1 MERRLSLIT
10 SWLLSI
16 PKVFRAEFLQWSLQ
30 RSLNFDLTVKPMVG
44 FTVELK
50 F

>member
-1 MERRLSLIT
+1 MERRLLLIT

-16 PKVFRAEFLQWSLQ
+16 PKVFKAE
-30 RSLNFDLTVKPMVG
+30 
-44 FTVELK
+44 FTVEFK